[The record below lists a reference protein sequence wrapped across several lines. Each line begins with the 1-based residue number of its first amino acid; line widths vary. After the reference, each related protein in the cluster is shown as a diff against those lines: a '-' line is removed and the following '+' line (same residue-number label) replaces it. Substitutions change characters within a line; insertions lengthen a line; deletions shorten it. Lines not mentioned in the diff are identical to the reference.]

1 MKKKVLKAGLLA
13 LAAIVL
19 VVATVLTTIAYLTS
33 SSAVSNV
40 FTVGNVKLNMTETKV
55 NNDGTPVTDRTN
67 RTDTNSYHL
76 VPGKSYLKD
85 PIIEVGAESDESYLF
100 VRVRN
105 DLKTIECPGPTTL
118 ADGTVV
124 PCSHNGACKT
134 ILQQLKENGWQE
146 IERAATNV
154 DAVFVYVGKTDAG
167 VSNVVDNTG
176 ANYDNDKLPSA
187 QLVGGSGVAEFYNV
201 FERFTL
207 APEVP
212 GLDSFGGARVAIV
225 AYAIQ
230 ADLTGAGEKG
240 SPEAYKNAWKYIK
253 DELPFVV

>member
-1 MKKKVLKAGLLA
+1 MKAKVLKTLLLSA
-13 LAAIVL
+13 AAIVL

-55 NNDGTPVTDRTN
+55 NNDGTPVTDETN

-85 PIIEVGAESDESYLF
+85 PIIEVGAESDKSYLF

-105 DLKTIECPGPTTL
+105 DLKTIECPGTITT
-118 ADGTVV
+118 AEGETV
-124 PCSHNGACKT
+124 PCSHTNCKT
-134 ILQQLKENGWQE
+134 ILQQLTANGWQE
-146 IERAATNV
+146 IERADNNV
-154 DAVFVYVGKTDAG
+154 DAVFVYVGKN
-167 VSNVVDNTG
+167 NVVANTTDSNG
-176 ANYDNDKLPSA
+176 TAYANTLMPTA
-187 QLVGGSGVAEFYNV
+187 VLVGGSGAAEFYNV

-212 GLDSFGGARVAIV
+212 GLASFGGARVAIV

-230 ADLTGAGEKG
+230 ADLTGAGDQG
-240 SPEAYKNAWKYIK
+240 SPEAYKNAWRYIK